1 MRESLRGLLL
11 IGMRGAGKSAAGRA
25 AATLT
30 STPFID
36 LDDRAL
42 SRCGAA
48 SVEEVFASPGGDARW
63 RLAELEVLAQAIAE
77 CRSPCIIAVGAGAPL
92 HPQTADALRQAR
104 SLGWRIVHVR
114 ASSETCAARVGADPA
129 GRPSITGSGIVGEI
143 ASLHAQRTPV
153 YESLQDIAVDGE
165 PGIDQVARSIARAA
179 SDS

>member
-25 AATLT
+25 AAILT

-42 SRCGAA
+42 SLCGAA
-48 SVEEVFASPGGDARW
+48 SVADVFASPEGAARW
-63 RLAELEVLAQAIAE
+63 RKAE
-77 CRSPCIIAVGAGAPL
+77 CDALLRALQESPSIIAVGAGAPL
-92 HPQTADALRQAR
+92 HPATAEALRHAQSA
-104 SLGWRIVHVR
+104 GWRIVHVR
-114 ASSETCAARVGADPA
+114 ASPRTCASRIRADHA
-129 GRPSITGSGIVGEI
+129 GRPSITGSGVVEEI
-143 ASLHAQRTPV
+143 DALHEQRTPA

-165 PGIDQVARSIARAA
+165 LDLDQVARSIARAA